1 MIYYHNPR
9 CSKSREGLKLLEN
22 SKKQF
27 EIKLY
32 LSDDLSY
39 SEIEDLLDKLQIKPI
54 EYGITK
60 NFFTSLFIKIDKS
73 IFLMDFRKKFYS
85 IDPNLKTKNFT
96 PHISLSYGNYKK
108 NEKLNVIN
116 LLPELNF
123 NFTIDKLC
131 IVDVDETI
139 YKWNI
144 IKTFVLKK

>member
-54 EYGITK
+54 E
-60 NFFTSLFIKIDKS
+60 LV
-73 IFLMDFRKKFYS
+73 RKKEKIIEEEG
-85 IDPNLKTKNFT
+85 IDLKNM
-96 PHISLSYGNYKK
+96 SKK
-108 NEKLNVIN
+108 EIIL
-116 LLPELNF
+116 
-123 NFTIDKLC
+123 TILKYPIL
-131 IVDVDETI
+131 IERPI
-139 YKWNI
+139 L
-144 IKTFVLKK
+144 VLKDKAVIGRPPEIINSILK

>member
-54 EYGITK
+54 E
-60 NFFTSLFIKIDKS
+60 LV
-73 IFLMDFRKKFYS
+73 RKKEKIIEEEGIDLKNMSKKEIILTILKYPILIERPILILKDKAVIGRPPEIINS
-85 IDPNLKTKNFT
+85 ILK
-96 PHISLSYGNYKK
+96 
-108 NEKLNVIN
+108 
-116 LLPELNF
+116 
-123 NFTIDKLC
+123 
-131 IVDVDETI
+131 
-139 YKWNI
+139 
-144 IKTFVLKK
+144 

>member
-54 EYGITK
+54 E
-60 NFFTSLFIKIDKS
+60 LV
-73 IFLMDFRKKFYS
+73 RKKEKIIEEEG
-85 IDPNLKTKNFT
+85 IDLKNM
-96 PHISLSYGNYKK
+96 SKK
-108 NEKLNVIN
+108 EIIL
-116 LLPELNF
+116 
-123 NFTIDKLC
+123 TILKYPIL
-131 IVDVDETI
+131 IERPI
-139 YKWNI
+139 L
-144 IKTFVLKK
+144 VLKDKAIIGRPPEIINSILK